1 MSGIVAIQGK
11 RTHYE
16 EDSAHTML
24 ETLKHRGPDRS
35 AVLAADNVIIGCT
48 SMEAPAPF
56 GGHQPIRNQDGTRAI
71 VCDGEIY
78 NHKIL
83 RRKVEKDD
91 LFETDCDVETIT
103 RLYEEMGTDCVK
115 HLDGMF
121 VFIIQDH
128 EGIFAAR
135 DPLGIKPLYYGS
147 SNGNFYLASEI
158 KALIDFVDTIREFPP
173 GHWYHSKTGFSQY
186 SRMTDKPPTI
196 VEADAAIPEI
206 RKRLRNS
213 VQKRLVPG
221 MQTGALLSG
230 GVDSTVICTLA
241 AEQLGEIPT
250 FSVGM
255 EGCEDLEHARIASRH
270 IGTEYH
276 ELIYGLDHVL
286 KILPKVIYHLESFD
300 APLVRSAICNF
311 IASDIAKEYVDVV
324 LIGEGGDELFG
335 GYHHIKRFV
344 GARERL
350 LRELSE
356 GLMGLHNIGF
366 QRVDRMNS
374 AHSIVVRAPFFDM
387 SLVNL
392 SQEIAPEL
400 KIYGDKRI
408 EKWILRKAFEDELP
422 EEITWRRKKQ
432 FAYGCGSDDLL
443 TKYAE
448 REVSDKALEAARR
461 DHPEAGLTGK
471 EELLYFDIFQ
481 KFFGQ
486 ASVIST
492 VGRWQE

>member
-1 MSGIVAIQGK
+1 MSGIVAIQGEK
-11 RTHYE
+11 ANQK
-16 EDSAHTML
+16 EDSAHAML

-35 AVLAADNVIIGCT
+35 AVLTSDNVVIGCT
-48 SMEAPAPF
+48 SMDAPAPF
-56 GGHQPIRNQDGTRAI
+56 GGEQLISSPDGTRAI
-71 VCDGEIY
+71 AYDGEIY
-78 NHKIL
+78 NHQIL
-83 RRKVEKDD
+83 RQKIKDD
-91 LFETDCDVETIT
+91 SFETDRDAETVF
-103 RLYEEMGTDCVK
+103 RFYEETGTECVE

-121 VFIIQDH
+121 GFVIQDKDN
-128 EGIFAAR
+128 IFAAR

-147 SNGNFYLASEI
+147 SHGRFYLASEI
-158 KALIDFVDTIREFPP
+158 KALVDFVETIREFPP
-173 GHWYHSKTGFSQY
+173 GHCYHSKTGFSQY
-186 SRMTDKPPTI
+186 SQITNEPPTI
-196 VEADAAIPEI
+196 DEAGAAIPEI
-206 RKRLRNS
+206 RKRLRRS

-221 MQTGALLSG
+221 MKTGALLSG
-230 GVDSTVICTLA
+230 GVDSTVICSLV
-241 AEQLGEIPT
+241 AEELGEIPT

-255 EGCEDLEHARIASRH
+255 EDSEDLKHARIASRH

-276 ELIYGLDHVL
+276 ELVYGLDQILAV
-286 KILPKVIYHLESFD
+286 LPKVIYYLESFD

-311 IASDIAKEYVDVV
+311 LASDIAKENVDVV
-324 LIGEGGDELFG
+324 FIGEGGDELFG

-344 GARERL
+344 GTRERL

-392 SQEIAPEL
+392 SLDITPEL
-400 KIYGDKRI
+400 KIYGDKHI

-422 EEITWRRKKQ
+422 EEIAWRRKKQ

-443 TKYAE
+443 TQYAE
-448 REVSDKALEAARR
+448 REVSDEAFETAQRN
-461 DHPEAGLTGK
+461 HPEAGLTSK
-471 EELLYFDIFQ
+471 EEMLYFDIFQ
-481 KFFGQ
+481 RFFGQ

-492 VGRWQE
+492 VGRWHE

>member
-1 MSGIVAIQGK
+1 MKGIVAIQGK
-11 RTHYE
+11 GVYQE
-16 EDSAHTML
+16 EDNAYAML
-24 ETLKHRGPDRS
+24 EKLKHRGPDRS
-35 AVLAADNVIIGCT
+35 AVLTADNIIIGCT
-48 SMEAPAPF
+48 SMEAPFA
-56 GGHQPIRNQDGTRAI
+56 GDQPIRSQDGTRAI

-78 NHKIL
+78 NHRIL
-83 RRKVEKDD
+83 RRKLKKDD
-91 LFETDCDVETIT
+91 SFETDSDAETVS

-121 VFIIQDH
+121 SFVIQDR
-128 EGIFAAR
+128 EDIFAAR

-147 SNGNFYLASEI
+147 NNGNLYFASEI
-158 KALIDFVDTIREFPP
+158 KALVNFVEAVREFPP
-173 GHWYHSKTGFSQY
+173 GHWYHSKNWFSQY
-186 SRMTDKPPTI
+186 SRIINEPPTI
-196 VEADAAIPEI
+196 DDANAAIPEI
-206 RKRLRNS
+206 RKRLRRS
-213 VQKRLVPG
+213 VQKRLIPG
-221 MQTGALLSG
+221 MKTGALLSG
-230 GVDSTVICTLA
+230 GVDSTVICSLV
-241 AEQLGEIPT
+241 AEELGEIPT

-255 EGCEDLEHARIASRH
+255 EDSEDLKHARIASRY
-270 IGTEYH
+270 IGTKYH
-276 ELIYGLDHVL
+276 ERVYGLDQVL
-286 KILPKVIYHLESFD
+286 RVLPKVIYYLESFD

-311 IASDIAKEYVDVV
+311 LASDIARKHVDAV

-350 LRELSE
+350 QQELSK
-356 GLMGLHNIGF
+356 GLLGLHNIGF

-392 SQEIAPEL
+392 SLNITPEL

-422 EEITWRRKKQ
+422 EEIAWRRKKQ

-443 TKYAE
+443 TRYAE
-448 REVSDKALEAARR
+448 REVSDEAFAATRR

-481 KFFGQ
+481 QFFGQ

-492 VGRWQE
+492 VGRWHE